1 MAELG
6 HCRDDRTPILVGA
19 GQLVQRDVE
28 LSEAL
33 KPQEMLERVA
43 RSACDDAGAGDRLLR
58 ELDSIAL
65 VTSYPNRA
73 NNPVRLLA
81 ERIGARPAREYVS
94 EVGGQIGVTIANFIA
109 ERITRGEAGTALIA
123 GCNNLKTVARAR
135 QAGVELDWASGGEG
149 EPELVGEL
157 KMGNSKYEARYGLD
171 TPPQIYP
178 IFENALRARRGL
190 DLETHRKQLGELFSP
205 FSKVASENPYAW
217 FPTYRSPDELTTVT
231 PQNRMIAFPYPK
243 YLNAVLATDQAAG
256 LVMTSVAAARALGIP
271 EERWVYWWGG
281 AEAVEQAW
289 WPSERPDFAACPAM
303 LDSSAG
309 ALANAGV
316 GIDEIGHIDFYSCFP
331 VAVEMACEMLGIELN
346 DPRGFT
352 VTGGLP
358 YAGGP
363 ASAYTLHSLAVM
375 LQRLRDD
382 PGSKGLVTGN
392 GWYLTKHSAGVWSS
406 EPRSGDAP
414 PAELP
419 DPLPSA
425 GLEKAPCPAVE
436 EASGRGVVETY
447 TVIYDREGA
456 PARGIV
462 LGRQADGR
470 RFLAN
475 TPGERSLLEAFVAA
489 EQIGREGALS
499 HRDGSNV
506 FDPA

>member
-1 MAELG
+1 MLL
-6 HCRDDRTPILVGA
+6 RDDRTPILVGA
-19 GQLVQRDVE
+19 GQLVQRDADPR
-28 LSEAL
+28 EAL
-33 KPQEMLERVA
+33 KPQEMLEAVA
-43 RSACDDAGAGDRLLR
+43 RSATDDAGAGDRLLR
-58 ELDSIAL
+58 ELDSIGL

-73 NNPVRLLA
+73 DNPVRLLA
-81 ERIGARPAREYVS
+81 ERLGARPSREYVS
-94 EVGGQIGVTIANFIA
+94 EVGGQIGVTMANFMA
-109 ERITRGEAGTALIA
+109 ERITRGKARTALIA

-135 QAGVELDWASGGEG
+135 QAGVELDWAGGGEG

-157 KMGNSKYEARYGLD
+157 KMGNSEYETGYGLD
-171 TPPQIYP
+171 NPPHIYP

-190 DLETHRKQLGELFSP
+190 DLAAHRKQLGELFSP

-217 FPTYRSPDELTTVT
+217 FPTFRSPDELTTVT

-243 YLNAVLATDQAAG
+243 YLNAVLATDQAAA
-256 LVMTSVAAARALGIP
+256 LLMTSVAAARALGIP

-281 AEAVEQAW
+281 AEAVEEAW

-316 GIDEIGHIDFYSCFP
+316 GIDEIGHFDFYSCFP
-331 VAVEMACEMLGIELN
+331 VAVEMACEMLGLDQR

-363 ASAYTLHSLAVM
+363 ASAYTLHSLAAM
-375 LQRLRDD
+375 MERLRDD

-392 GWYLTKHSAGVWSS
+392 GWYLTKHAASVWSS
-406 EPRSGDAP
+406 GPMPGDAP
-414 PAELP
+414 RAALP

-425 GLEKAPCPAVE
+425 GMEKTPAPAV
-436 EASGRGVVETY
+436 AQAAGRAVVETY
-447 TVIYDREGA
+447 TVLYDREGV
-456 PARGIV
+456 PVRGIV
-462 LGRQADGR
+462 LGRQADGQ

-475 TPGERSLLEAFVAA
+475 TAEDRSLLEAFVAA
-489 EQIGREGALS
+489 EQVGREGTLS

>member
-1 MAELG
+1 MLL
-6 HCRDDRTPILVGA
+6 RDDRTPILVGA
-19 GQLVQRDVE
+19 GQLVQRDADPR
-28 LSEAL
+28 EAL
-33 KPQEMLERVA
+33 KPQEMLEAVA
-43 RSACDDAGAGDRLLR
+43 RSAAEDAGAGDRLLR
-58 ELDSIAL
+58 ELDSIGL

-81 ERIGARPAREYVS
+81 ERLGARPAREYVS
-94 EVGGQIGVTIANFIA
+94 EVGGQIGVTLANFMA
-109 ERITRGEAGTALIA
+109 ARIVRGETSTALIA

-135 QAGVELDWASGGEG
+135 QAEIELDWAGGGEG

-157 KMGNSKYEARYGLD
+157 KMGNSEYEAGYGLN
-171 TPPQIYP
+171 TPPHIYP
-178 IFENALRARRGL
+178 IFENALRVRRGL

-205 FSKVASENPYAW
+205 FSKVAAGNPYAW
-217 FPTYRSPDELTTVT
+217 FPTYRSPEELTTVT

-243 YLNAVLATDQAAG
+243 YLNAILETDQAAA
-256 LVMTSVAAARALGIP
+256 LVMTSVAAARTLGIP
-271 EERWVYWWGG
+271 EERWIYWWGG

-309 ALANAGV
+309 ALANAGI

-331 VAVEMACEMLGIELN
+331 AAVEMACEMLGLDAN

-363 ASAYTLHSLAVM
+363 ASAYTLHSLAAMVE
-375 LQRLRDD
+375 RLRDD

-392 GWYLTKHSAGVWSS
+392 GWYLTKHAASVWSS
-406 EPRSGDAP
+406 EPRPGDAP
-414 PAELP
+414 QAALP

-425 GLEKAPCPAVE
+425 GMEKTPAPAVA
-436 EASGRGVVETY
+436 EAAGRAVVETY
-447 TVIYDREGA
+447 TVLYDREGA
-456 PARGIV
+456 PVRGIV
-462 LGRQADGR
+462 LGRQADGQ

-475 TPGERSLLEAFVAA
+475 TPEDRSLLEAFVAT
-489 EQIGREGALS
+489 EQIGREGTLS
-499 HRDGSNV
+499 QRDGRNV